1 MAIERLR
8 AALLGAAGGAA
19 GTGGGGWRSDD
30 DISGGAAVGDRPLM
44 QAAVLMAVT
53 REAEPQL
60 LLTRRTAHLKRHAGQ
75 IAFPG
80 GRVDPGDANDV
91 MTALREAEEE
101 VALARHHVE
110 VIGQLEA
117 YVTGTGFSVRPVVGL
132 VPPGLALRRQAE
144 EVAELF
150 HVPLAHVLDPANHE
164 LRDGEW
170 RGGRHRYFVIRHGGR
185 EIWGATAAMIVNLSK
200 RLL

>member
-8 AALLGAAGGAA
+8 AALLGE
-19 GTGGGGWRSDD
+19 TGGTAGAGWGSDH
-30 DISGGAAVGDRPLM
+30 DISGGVTTLGDRPLM
-44 QAAVLMAVT
+44 PAAVLMAVT

-80 GRVDPGDANDV
+80 GRVDPGDASEV

-110 VIGQLEA
+110 VIGQLDP
-117 YVTGTGFSVRPVVGL
+117 YVTGTGFSVRPIVGL
-132 VPPGLALRRQAE
+132 VPPGLALARQAD
-144 EVAELF
+144 EVAEFF

-170 RGGRHRYFVIRHGGR
+170 RGGRHRYFVIRHESR
-185 EIWGATAAMIVNLSK
+185 EIWGATAAMIVNLSR
-200 RLL
+200 RLS

>member
-8 AALLGAAGGAA
+8 AALLGETGGAA
-19 GTGGGGWRSDD
+19 GAGWRSDH
-30 DISGGAAVGDRPLM
+30 DISGGAAGLGDRPLM
-44 QAAVLMAVT
+44 PAAVLMAVT

-80 GRVDPGDANDV
+80 GRVDPGDVSEV

-110 VIGQLEA
+110 VIGQLDA

-132 VPPGLALRRQAE
+132 VPPGLALMPQAS
-144 EVAELF
+144 EVAEFF
-150 HVPLAHVLDPANHE
+150 HVPLVHVLDPANHE

-200 RLL
+200 RLS